1 MNIFQITQELQDIF
15 SELEENGGELTPELE
30 QELNVTQEDFK
41 VKVKSYAEG
50 IKLLN
55 SDITLI
61 DSEIKRLNALKKSKE
76 KAIERLNKVIAWAVE
91 MFGDKNKN
99 GNSFVDYGDGK
110 ISVVKSKSVT
120 VDTTKVNLAVNN
132 LFNYFYKT
140 KYNSYIN
147 KDEIFAEICKTDD
160 ATDGTLDL
168 TKTDLA
174 FMKAGVS
181 FDINIS
187 QLLDE
192 KGIEFMLKFTDFIS
206 NFKVKGDVSKTEIKP
221 FLEVGQDLHNIA
233 EITVKNNVRIK

>member
-61 DSEIKRLNALKKSKE
+61 DSEIKRLTELKKSKQ

-110 ISVVKSKSVT
+110 ISIVKSKSVT
-120 VDTTKVNLAVNN
+120 VNTDKANIAVSKVFDYFNRLPHDKEINAISRDTILK
-132 LFNYFYKT
+132 
-140 KYNSYIN
+140 
-147 KDEIFAEICKTDD
+147 EICNT
-160 ATDGTLDL
+160 GLDHI
-168 TKTDLA
+168 DLSKEDLS
-174 FMKAGVS
+174 FIKAGIS
-181 FDINIS
+181 FDINIAK
-187 QLLDE
+187 LLDKE
-192 KGIEFMLKFTDFIS
+192 GVEFIQKFIGFIN
-206 NFKVKGDVSKTEIKP
+206 NFKVKGDVNKTEVKP
-221 FLEVGQDLHNIA
+221 YLEAKLDLHNIA
-233 EITVKNNVRIK
+233 EITVKDNVRIK